1 MVRSGPRQLGLMAG
15 WDTAGRPIRATI
27 IALGLLAGVAFGLQ
41 VIVLA
46 SASRW
51 GWAANPAWVVAGL
64 AACTGMVVGG
74 SRLGGYP
81 VARESWILW
90 GLGAGCWTV
99 GVAVAASLP
108 AGQEGARA
116 AFWFLALPLFYIFT
130 CLRRV
135 PRITLFVLFMLDA
148 VPVVL
153 LLLALTL
160 PAQHPGYGLVFA
172 GLFTGLYLLMA
183 ASSIQ
188 ILGIHENVRQSPR
201 TYLFTL
207 AFCVLGFA
215 SLFGAP
221 QGARP
226 GNVLA
231 LWSGAAWTLGLLML
245 TVAAMIRMLQ
255 PSQFVTLLPAERQ
268 TGPHAVPPTV
278 AVFGLI
284 TLVVVGPHQSL
295 MLRGFLLT
303 AAVILLIRICLVYQ
317 QAVRLI
323 TEVVNSRE
331 RLRKLAE
338 VTSLLKSLV
347 LDELL
352 ESFCRSAQEVLGA
365 RFAVFGIAGD
375 DCVFSRL
382 VAPDPDPLA
391 GPDGDRPGLNMLPP
405 EMLLRPASPV
415 RLTEPTRDPQAAGF
429 PPGYCP
435 AEGFL
440 GVPVA
445 VGGTGYGMLY
455 LAGKRGGFSE
465 EDESLA
471 ELLAISGGYA
481 IVNAALYA
489 ESKSQQQLLATQN
502 DSLREL
508 DKMKDEFIALVSH
521 ELRTPL
527 TSIIGYVE
535 LLRDDASEARD
546 PAYQRFAEII
556 DRNAQRLLRLV
567 KDLLFLSHLQ
577 TGKMEMDMRDAD
589 LGDIV
594 IRAVEDAQ
602 SRAQDRHIDL
612 SVSVTPARPL
622 RCDPGRI
629 AQVVDNLITNALKF
643 TPAGGRVAVSSAP
656 QRDGILIEVADT
668 GVGISPADQARIF
681 DSFFR
686 SASATKR
693 GIPGTGLGLTITKAI
708 ADAHN
713 ARITI
718 DSGEGTGTTFGIW
731 IPSQPTHNLPDP
743 DRAANPKAASRS

>member
-1 MVRSGPRQLGLMAG
+1 
-15 WDTAGRPIRATI
+15 
-27 IALGLLAGVAFGLQ
+27 
-41 VIVLA
+41 
-46 SASRW
+46 
-51 GWAANPAWVVAGL
+51 
-64 AACTGMVVGG
+64 
-74 SRLGGYP
+74 
-81 VARESWILW
+81 
-90 GLGAGCWTV
+90 
-99 GVAVAASLP
+99 
-108 AGQEGARA
+108 
-116 AFWFLALPLFYIFT
+116 
-130 CLRRV
+130 
-135 PRITLFVLFMLDA
+135 
-148 VPVVL
+148 
-153 LLLALTL
+153 
-160 PAQHPGYGLVFA
+160 VFA

-183 ASSIQ
+183 ANSIQ

-221 QGARP
+221 QGART

-231 LWSGAAWTLGLLML
+231 LWSGAAWTLGLLLL

-303 AAVILLIRICLVYQ
+303 AAVILLIRIYLVYQ
-317 QAVRLI
+317 QLVRLI

-352 ESFCRSAQEVLGA
+352 ETFCRSAQEVLGA
-365 RFAVFGIAGD
+365 RFAVFGIAED
-375 DCVFSRL
+375 DCAFSHL
-382 VAPDPDPLA
+382 VAPDPEPRA
-391 GPDGDRPGLNMLPP
+391 GPDGDRLGPNMLPP
-405 EMLLRPASPV
+405 GMLLRPASPV
-415 RLTEPTRDPQAAGF
+415 RLTGPTRDPQAAGF

-455 LAGKRGGFSE
+455 LAGKRGGFSG

-489 ESKSQQQLLATQN
+489 ESKSQQQQLATQN

-535 LLRDDASEARD
+535 LLRDEASQAHD
-546 PAYQRFAEII
+546 PAYQRFAEVI

-577 TGKMEMDMRDAD
+577 TGKMEMDMCDAD

-594 IRAVEDAQ
+594 SRAVEDAQ
-602 SRAQDRHIDL
+602 SRARNGHIDL

-643 TPAGGRVAVSSAP
+643 TPAGGRVTVSFAP

-731 IPSQPTHNLPDP
+731 IPCQPTHNLSDR
-743 DRAANPKAASRS
+743 DRAVNPAQGSEQKLTR